1 MPEYLAPGVY
11 VEEIASGPR
20 PIEGVSTSTS
30 GMVGVT
36 QRGPVGVATLVT
48 SFPDFVRQFGGYL
61 DDRVYTGSAWYLPHA
76 VEGFFTNG
84 GRRLYVVRVLPDAA
98 TPAGITLFDQGSLDG
113 TDGITFDGFENGLA
127 LQSLED
133 SQIIA
138 IQDDT
143 GITDGGW
150 LLIQDQ
156 QSSEYVQLA
165 PDPAG
170 VVALASPL
178 ATFWPEDTVIRDTGT
193 PANATTLAV
202 AANVGDVLLVVEDVT
217 AIAGASSYDIGAAP
231 GTPETID
238 AAAAI
243 GVTSGLKFSHPA
255 GTAIFEPAFDPITST
270 TLAEAA
276 AAGATEITL
285 DDRTGIDSSPSAG
298 SFLLLTDVDMNS
310 EIVYVDSV
318 EAPRATAP
326 DPDPGIVRLRYP
338 LAGSYDSG
346 DSVELRQDD
355 STAASTTSLTAGA
368 TTFDQALWIG
378 DSTGFTSGNFV
389 RIGAFDSPAA
399 EYQLVAAN
407 PPALRG
413 VQSPLRATHP
423 GGTAIAARSPAL
435 EVEAVDRG
443 VWGNQ
448 LRVIARAETNPL
460 LRETTPETFPGPG
473 NPTLS
478 LRTTLGIHA
487 GSILEFFT
495 RSSIGAETILFRQK
509 VTSVEGNNVTFT
521 GGVLQA
527 VNADVRIRTVEFQL
541 VVQLIRINP
550 RTQREEIV
558 EDEFFRQ
565 LSLDP
570 RHPNY
575 VVRRIGPIFVND
587 TDTPLQDNG
596 RTEGESNLIRVSD
609 ILTVAAAETTL
620 RPGPDI
626 LLNGQGRPF
635 GILFEGGDDAIA
647 SLTPAVYIGD
657 EGTDPPTS
665 RTGIFALKN
674 EEDIAIVAVPGQT
687 DPTLQEA
694 LLNHCELMRYRF
706 AVLDSEVA
714 SSLAEVQDQRSLYDS
729 RYGAFYYPWLRIV
742 DPFPENPRIPSFV
755 SLPPSGHVMG
765 IYARTDIDRGVHKAP
780 ANEVIRGISDLE
792 LKLTKEEQDVL
803 NPNHINVLR
812 NFRDNNRG
820 LRVWGAR
827 TVASDPLWRYVNVRR
842 LFIFV
847 ENSIDRGTQWAVF
860 EPNDEVTWARLRRT
874 VTAFLTRVWRDGAL
888 QGVTQAEAFF
898 VRCDRT
904 TMTQDDIDNGRLI
917 MIIGIAPVKP
927 AEFVI
932 IRIGQK
938 IGGSELEE
946 LG

>member
-11 VEEIASGPR
+11 VEEIASGSR

-30 GMVGVT
+30 GIVGVT

-61 DDRVYTGSAWYLPHA
+61 DDRVYTNSAWYLPHA

-84 GRRLYVVRVLPDAA
+84 GRRIYVVRVLPNSA
-98 TPAGITLFDQGSLDG
+98 TSAGITLFDWGSLDMA
-113 TDGITFDGFENGLA
+113 DGITFNGFENILA
-127 LQSLED
+127 VQAMED

-138 IQDDT
+138 IQDET
-143 GITDGGW
+143 SITDSGW
-150 LLIQDQ
+150 LLVQDQ

-178 ATFWPEDTVIRDTGT
+178 VSFWPAGTAVVDADDTDHS
-193 PANATTLAV
+193 TTLTV
-202 AANVGDVLLVVEDVT
+202 AANAGDFLLVVEDVN
-217 AIAGASSYDIGAAP
+217 AIAGANSYTIGAVPA
-231 GTPETID
+231 TPEMISAT
-238 AAAAI
+238 AAI
-243 GVTSGLKFSHPA
+243 GLTAGLNFSHPVET
-255 GTAIFEPAFDPITST
+255 GVFEPTFST
-270 TLAEAA
+270 GPAPSLAEAA

-285 DDRTGIDSSPSAG
+285 DDRTEIDSSPPAG

-310 EIVYVDSV
+310 EIVYIESV
-318 EAPRATAP
+318 EEPRTAAP
-326 DPDPGIVRLRYP
+326 DRGIVRLRYP
-338 LAGSYDSG
+338 LAGSYNVG
-346 DSVELRQDD
+346 DSAELHQDND
-355 STAASTTSLTAGA
+355 TDVGASTTALTAGS
-368 TTFDQALWIG
+368 TTFDRAIWVG
-378 DSTGFTSGNFV
+378 NSTGFTPGNFV
-389 RIGAFDSPAA
+389 RIEAINSPSV
-399 EYQLVAAN
+399 EYHLVADN
-407 PPALRG
+407 PPDLRV
-413 VQSPLRATHP
+413 VQSPLRASHT

-435 EVEAVDRG
+435 RIEAVDRG

-460 LRETTPETFPGPG
+460 LRETTPETFPGLG

-478 LRTTLGIHA
+478 LRTTLGIHS

-495 RSSIGAETILFRQK
+495 RSPLGEETILFRQK
-509 VTSVEGNNVTFT
+509 VDNVEGNDVTFT

-541 VVQLIRINP
+541 VVQLVRVNP

-575 VVRRIGPIFVND
+575 VVRRIGSIYVNN
-587 TDTPLQDNG
+587 TDTPLQENG

-609 ILTVAAAETTL
+609 LLTPANAETIL
-620 RPGPDI
+620 RPSPDI

-635 GILFEGGDDAIA
+635 GILFEGGHDDIP
-647 SLTPAVYIGD
+647 SLSPAVYIGE

-674 EEDIAIVAVPGQT
+674 EEDIAIVGVPGQT
-687 DPTLQEA
+687 DQTVQEA

-706 AVLDSEVA
+706 AVLDSEVG
-714 SSLAEVQDQRSLYDS
+714 SSLAAVQNQRSLYDS

-755 SLPPSGHVMG
+755 SLPSSGHIMG

-792 LKLTKEEQDVL
+792 IKLTKEEQDVL
-803 NPNHINVLR
+803 NPNHVNVLR

-827 TVASDPLWRYVNVRR
+827 TLSSDPLWRYVNVRR
-842 LFIFV
+842 LFIFI

-860 EPNDEVTWARLRRT
+860 EPNDEITWARLRRT
-874 VTAFLTRVWRDGAL
+874 ATAFLTRVWRDGAL
-888 QGVTQAEAFF
+888 QGVTQSEAFF

-917 MIIGIAPVKP
+917 MLIGIAPVKP

-938 IGGSELEE
+938 IGGSEVEE